1 MEKEGPLLVRLLV
14 ATAQAN
20 LDLLPMHILS
30 TFKIPWSFILVV
42 QPAGHA
48 YSVHAAAT
56 AGTLQICS
64 PVIRVKIELI
74 KH

>member
-1 MEKEGPLLVRLLV
+1 MEKEGPLLV

-48 YSVHAAAT
+48 YSVHAAAAT

>member
-1 MEKEGPLLVRLLV
+1 MVGVLEGPLLVRLLV

-56 AGTLQICS
+56 AGTLQIS
-64 PVIRVKIELI
+64 ALLSLGLKLS
-74 KH
+74 